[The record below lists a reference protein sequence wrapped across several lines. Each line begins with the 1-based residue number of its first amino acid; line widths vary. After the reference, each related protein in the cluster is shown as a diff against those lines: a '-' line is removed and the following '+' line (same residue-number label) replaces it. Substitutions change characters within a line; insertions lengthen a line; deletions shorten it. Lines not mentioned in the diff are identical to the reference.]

1 MILINGID
9 VIIFVNSVPDCIL
22 HTDFLSL
29 IDKRNSTQQT
39 TYCTKH
45 LCPVRI
51 LRIIRQKT
59 GNAARLIVIFNDICL
74 ESNPLHLLLGC
85 KQNLSPPLKIHRFAV
100 IAAMFPVSQ
109 LKRGEIKH
117 T

>member
-1 MILINGID
+1 MT
-9 VIIFVNSVPDCIL
+9 VC
-22 HTDFLSL
+22 HADFLSL
-29 IDKRNSTQQT
+29 IDKRNSTQQNRSRS
-39 TYCTKH
+39 KH
-45 LCPVRI
+45 FFAHFI
-51 LRIIRQKT
+51 LRIFRKIT
-59 GNAARLIVIFNDICL
+59 ACTSRLIMIFNDICL

-100 IAAMFPVSQ
+100 IPAMFPVSQ